1 MVSRRDVLS
10 AGVLAGTV
18 GATLGVPRDASPGP
32 AQDDATRVVGALN
45 RIAEELQKQRQVEQI
60 NQSVFGP
67 RIRSAMNA
75 YFRSR
80 SHFPVFFDVGIDVW
94 SDIYDWH
101 VATHQPIVVSRI
113 QGNYYTM
120 TFTHTTLV
128 LRPDVEPD
136 YISAPYD
143 ER

>member
-18 GATLGVPRDASPGP
+18 GATLGVARNASGSA
-32 AQDDATRVVGALN
+32 AQDDATQVVGVLKQ
-45 RIAEELQKQRQVEQI
+45 ITEELQKQRQVGQI
-60 NQSVFGP
+60 YQSVFGP
-67 RIRSAMNA
+67 RIRSVMNA

-94 SDIYDWH
+94 TDIYDWH
-101 VATHQPIVVSRI
+101 VATHQPLAVSRT

-120 TFTHTTLV
+120 AFTHTTLV

-136 YISAPYD
+136 YISAPFD